1 MPVVLEKCTDGD
13 SEIHDINGQVMP
25 HAVWYT
31 YTNVYQQLS
40 SRHATRKEKEL
51 GMDVARRCWVNDQK
65 YAQHSGL
72 ERDSFDQAIV
82 LTTFPGTVRPPAN
95 PANFDPDETA
105 MYGVR
110 ETFVHVYGRREHIEI
125 RFRDN
130 DRAVLKTDIE
140 KIMEMLRVRHN
151 LTWIVDAKP
160 VVKRPLRHACQG
172 DRLFLKLY
180 ANRDTRWHTLRD
192 VLNKDRDLQELLDGG
207 ELHGVGLGVHNEW
220 MMNRR
225 VKTSGRLR
233 FLRNDIIPIRGPHF
247 DTIHVHH
254 NDIEF
259 DTRERFP
266 CPVDDPEAYIREHVY
281 EPLLKFLCDDY
292 VACQLVQKRFERAV
306 WTLVREKGKGEW
318 TWLWLKRLILH
329 NAFGIIKTLPTIIQF
344 TTFLQNN
351 LAPHATHFEGRSLAA
366 ISAATFRAF
375 LGAAYHCR
383 ALLKVFWEKR
393 VLVDTEDSTNRQQHI
408 AALAHVTNKS
418 KRRVM
423 FDIETDHE
431 LHVKKE
437 EQITCIPVSLYDHE
451 HEYPFEHRVFIWL
464 PTPRPIDV
472 HAVVAMIR
480 QLFAGKCEMNLVAN
494 KTYFVHRYSSEQEM
508 LSAALNYIAN
518 ARPSLVGYFNGHKF
532 DLPFIMNRNA
542 ILSAATPERAAQLR
556 DPKTQA
562 EAKYRVPF
570 SFTHRADEATIRY
583 RPKATKHNYKTWGV
597 QHHVN
602 KVKVEQEQ
610 YKKERRRCEIEE
622 ARERFYANDEEEDSE
637 IDEDPLHEGRI
648 TDDDGV
654 EPVLANVCNEYQTF
668 LKPARKIQSVG
679 MRTVSLVDIML
690 HVGDRNRG
698 CKLDTAASK
707 LLGLNKVNDPAVGY
721 DQLENTRQNGDLV
734 KYCAYASVDTM
745 LLVALERTQQI
756 DDFIT
761 AVADALGLPVREVYL
776 QESVRYLISIIH
788 KSGYGENM
796 LTGDTS
802 VLRDE
807 RPLWIPGFS
816 FDAAKHYY
824 LQRPPGGITVP
835 DVYGIIPSCVG
846 CVDFSA
852 FYPSIMHGCN
862 PCMSSQLEPSFIQ
875 KKGWTTEEHY
885 NTYPLMNV
893 RPVVTHVCERLCD
906 AIKTGKGDPSK
917 CKFKLHYE
925 KTHYDAHYIKPE
937 LYESILRKASIQF
950 TAQRGEK
957 KKAMAAAKA
966 AGNHELAQVYN
977 VQQLALKVLNNSLY
991 GASMRLDSITGDT
1004 ITNLGRKFNTL
1015 VADYAQKQW
1024 SMDVANGDTDSNML
1038 RLITDEKA
1046 VLNYANMCTY
1056 YKMDPEQ
1063 TDVVHIVQ
1071 KWFSDFEQFAN
1082 ECNNLGIYPKECK
1095 LEAEKIFPMMINYKK
1110 KSYAGDKLLPGKL
1123 EVAPHM
1129 SGQTGK
1135 KADTT
1140 PIKTL
1145 LQCGAN
1151 KMFKRQDFLGY
1162 FEFARDVID
1171 LIGTELRAVQRY
1183 QARITNLCAQLPD
1196 DSDSNVTNEEVHRQ
1210 LKEIVQSRD
1219 TLIREYGGGLLP
1231 LDWLTSEEKVGDV
1244 DADTQTLPTK
1254 RALEICKIR
1263 GEPRHN
1269 ADRFVKMQR
1278 PFSVQVTS
1286 SVEQAIRVF
1295 MLGKETDDMK
1305 KRRERR
1311 ERASMMPTEYNAMLK
1326 KREDAEAKE
1335 ERERNTLTKV
1345 DITAMKECYRLTQDG
1360 IYAPQ
1365 ERDRILA
1372 QHLLNYLQMRGAM
1385 YKRELDSGMTILLA
1399 PDPITVTDSK
1409 RVARAKRRLQL
1420 YMSTYTPIDEFPP
1433 LYMFT
1438 PDFAIC
1444 TFNRMVPIKSDKV
1457 VYELPR
1463 PTASCDLW
1471 TLYVNEL
1478 VDLQLRYVDVEWTGE
1493 RVRLTMSQQGHDCL
1507 SYIQFHPDDSSW
1519 AAEHVRILNAAAGSI
1534 YRIDMHEY
1542 REQTTST
1549 PYIVTSYNGTK
1560 VFLLN
1565 RDSYREPERDAFA
1578 FASKALELYMHLQ
1591 RAFGNVFNNK
1601 SPDIVQLENM
1611 VGMSMVRISCISTST
1626 GTTCATDVPI
1636 TRIVRSDERVG
1647 VHEKWL
1653 WHEDPIYMR
1662 LVDFMSV
1669 LQSATYVAEEGNEE
1683 LEFRVHRDTNEVSI
1697 CDKLNTVKRK
1707 ISFVSDRAHCHTL
1720 FRVGTKRAHFE
1731 SMPRYEVHQL
1741 KLGEYTGNKKRRQEP
1756 PTPSQKSNGKRIR
1769 KFKTACKDA
1778 RVQAEPSTTQNT
1790 LITDYFSPHVNKHNK
1805 QL

>member
-1 MPVVLEKCTDGD
+1 MPVVLEKCADG
-13 SEIHDINGQVMP
+13 EIHDINGQVIP
-25 HAVWYT
+25 HRVWYT
-31 YTNVYQQLS
+31 YTNVYKQLS
-40 SRHATRKEKEL
+40 SRHATRNQKQL
-51 GMDVARRCWVNDQK
+51 SMDVARRCWVNDQK
-65 YAQHSGL
+65 YAQSSGL
-72 ERDSFDQAIV
+72 ERDWFDQAIV

-95 PANFDPDETA
+95 PAKFDPNETP

-110 ETFVHVYGRREHIEI
+110 ETFVHVYGRREHVEI
-125 RFRDN
+125 RFKDN
-130 DRAVLKTDIE
+130 DRAVMKTHIDL
-140 KIMEMLRVRHN
+140 IMDMLRVRHN

-180 ANRDTRWHTLRD
+180 ANRDTQWHALRD
-192 VLNKDRDLQELLDGG
+192 VLNKDLELQELLDGG

-220 MMNRR
+220 MMNKR

-233 FLRNDIIPIRGPHF
+233 FLRNDIIPIRGQHY

-254 NDIEF
+254 DDVEF

-266 CPVDDPEAYIREHVY
+266 CPVDNPEAYIREHIY
-281 EPLLKFLCDDY
+281 EPLIESLGNGRMI
-292 VACQLVQKRFERAV
+292 CQLVQKRFEHVV
-306 WTLVREKGKGEW
+306 WPSVRERGKEEW

-351 LAPHATHFEGRSLAA
+351 LAPHATHFEGISLAA
-366 ISAATFRAF
+366 TSAATFRAF
-375 LGAAYHCR
+375 LGAAYRCR
-383 ALLKVFWEKR
+383 ALLKVFWGKR
-393 VLVDTEDSTNRQQHI
+393 VLVDTEESTDRQHHI
-408 AALAHVTNKS
+408 ATIAHVTNKS

-431 LHVKKE
+431 PHVKKE
-437 EQITCIPVSLYDHE
+437 EQITCMSVSLYDHE

-472 HAVVAMIR
+472 HAIVAMIR
-480 QLFAGKCEMNLVAN
+480 RLFDGKCEMNLVAN
-494 KTYFVHRYSSEQEM
+494 ETYFVHKFSSEQEM
-508 LSAALNYIAN
+508 LSAACNYIAN

-532 DLPFIMNRNA
+532 DLPFIMNRDA
-542 ILSAATPERAAQLR
+542 ILSASTPDRAAQLR
-556 DPKTQA
+556 DPKAQA
-562 EAKYRVPF
+562 EAKYRIPF
-570 SFTHRADEATIRY
+570 SFTHGADEAAIRY
-583 RPKATKHNYKTWGV
+583 RPKATTHNYKTWGV

-602 KVKVEQEQ
+602 KVKAEQEQ
-610 YKKERRRCEIEE
+610 YKKEKVRCRIEE
-622 ARERFYANDEEEDSE
+622 GRRLFYEDEENDSDIE
-637 IDEDPLHEGRI
+637 EDPLHEGRI
-648 TDDDGV
+648 TDDDGA

-668 LKPARKIQSVG
+668 LKPARKIQSIG

-707 LLGLNKVNDPAVGY
+707 LLGLNKVYDPAVGY
-721 DQLENTRQNGDLV
+721 DQLEKTRQSGDLV

-745 LLVALERTQQI
+745 LLVALEKTQQI
-756 DDFIT
+756 DDFVT

-788 KSGYGENM
+788 KLGYGENM

-807 RPLWIPGFS
+807 RPLWIPGFP
-816 FDAAKHYY
+816 FDAERHYH

-862 PCMSSQLEPSFIQ
+862 PCMSSQLEPSFI
-875 KKGWTTEEHY
+875 KRKGWTAEEHY
-885 NTYPLMNV
+885 NTYPLTNV
-893 RPVVTHVCERLCD
+893 RPVVAHACKTSCD
-906 AIKTGKGDPSK
+906 AVKTGKGDPSK
-917 CKFKLHYE
+917 CKFDVHYE

-1015 VADYAQKQW
+1015 VADHAQKHW
-1024 SMDVANGDTDSNML
+1024 KMDVANGDTDSNML

-1071 KWFSDFEQFAN
+1071 KWFLDFEQFAS

-1162 FEFARDVID
+1162 FEFTRDVID

-1183 QARITNLCAQLPD
+1183 QARITSLCAQL
-1196 DSDSNVTNEEVHRQ
+1196 SDGSDHNVVEEEVRRQ
-1210 LKEIVQSRD
+1210 LTEIVQSRD
-1219 TLIREYGGGLLP
+1219 ALIKDYGGGLLP

-1244 DADTQTLPTK
+1244 DADVQTLPTK

-1295 MLGKETDDMK
+1295 MLGKETADMAQ
-1305 KRRERR
+1305 RRERR
-1311 ERASMMPTEYNAMLK
+1311 ERASMTQTEYDVMV
-1326 KREDAEAKE
+1326 KRRENVRVKA

-1372 QHLLNYLQMRGAM
+1372 QRLLNYLHVRGGM
-1385 YKRELDSGMTILLA
+1385 YKRELDSGMTMLVA
-1399 PDPITVTDSK
+1399 PDPVTVTDPK
-1409 RVARAKRRLQL
+1409 RLARAKRRLQL
-1420 YMSTYTPIDEFPP
+1420 YMDTYTPIDEFPP

-1444 TFNRMVPIKSDKV
+1444 TFNRMVRIESDKL

-1478 VDLQLRYVDVEWTGE
+1478 IDLHLRYVDVEWTGE
-1493 RVRLTMSQQGHDCL
+1493 KVRLTISQREDESL
-1507 SYIQFHPDDSSW
+1507 SCIRFHPNDISW
-1519 AAEHVRILNAAAGSI
+1519 AAKHTHVLNTTAGSM
-1534 YRIDMHEY
+1534 YRIDMYEY

-1591 RAFGNVFNNK
+1591 RAFGNATNSK
-1601 SPDIVQLENM
+1601 AQDIIKLENI
-1611 VGMSMVRISCISTST
+1611 VGMAAVRISYISTST
-1626 GTTCATDVPI
+1626 GATRTTDAPI

-1647 VHEKWL
+1647 VHKKWL
-1653 WHEDPIYMR
+1653 WYEDPIYVR
-1662 LVDFMSV
+1662 VVDFMSV
-1669 LQSATYVAEEGNEE
+1669 LQSATYMAEEGNEE
-1683 LEFRVHRDTNEVSI
+1683 LEFRVHRDTNDISI
-1697 CDKLNTVKRK
+1697 RDKLNTVERK
-1707 ISFVSDRAHCHTL
+1707 LAFVSDLVHCQRL
-1720 FRVGTKRAHFE
+1720 GMKRTHFE
-1731 SMPRYEVHQL
+1731 SMPKYKVHQF
-1741 KLGEYTGNKKRRQEP
+1741 KLGEYVKKRRLEP
-1756 PTPSQKSNGKRIR
+1756 APKKVASNGKRVR
-1769 KFKTACKDA
+1769 KFKTAHKDA
-1778 RVQAEPSTTQNT
+1778 RGQANT
-1790 LITDYFSPHVNKHNK
+1790 DNVLITDYFPPTQSCK
-1805 QL
+1805 QTQ